1 MTEQVCSEIHSEL
14 LNASRWNRLAVA
26 QQYLYD
32 KELDLTTEEWWELFR
47 SAWLLAEHNST
58 GPSLRASMLMLSKAP
73 PAPAKLREGIPNKRF
88 KVYRGGSLHGL
99 SWTKWKKKAVFF
111 QKRRLEYDSYYNPVP
126 LIKLP
131 PLAERIVEPDD
142 VYFFTDD
149 REEKEVVIIP
159 EEAWDYIE
167 TDAYQIECEEF
178 TEKKKQAGYEEGC

>member
-1 MTEQVCSEIHSEL
+1 M
-14 LNASRWNRLAVA
+14 
-26 QQYLYD
+26 
-32 KELDLTTEEWWELFR
+32 
-47 SAWLLAEHNST
+47 
-58 GPSLRASMLMLSKAP
+58 
-73 PAPAKLREGIPNKRF
+73 
-88 KVYRGGSLHGL
+88 
-99 SWTKWKKKAVFF
+99 
-111 QKRRLEYDSYYNPVP
+111 EYDSYYNPVP

-178 TEKKKQAGYEEGC
+178 TEKKSRQAMKKDADRQMQLAAEGKIVIEDLAGSDFEKMLLAVSDKETKKK